1 MVNVDSKVAQIYI
14 LQMEILN
21 KAKNKS
27 AIYLQ
32 ICILFSV
39 ALMAGIGT
47 NTLRSA
53 PLPLVQDWSTD
64 AQLTTEDGHT
74 MALGLDQAIV
84 FYENDSTLFIDA
96 RDVLKFH
103 EGHIKGALNLPWHNV
118 QEQFMAVAPQI
129 DPDALVITYCDGKTC
144 TLSHDLAFFLKE
156 MGFNVKVM
164 SEGWEAWLNADM
176 PVESTKGSDEN
187 A

>member
-1 MVNVDSKVAQIYI
+1 MVDVDSKAAQIY
-14 LQMEILN
+14 LLKMKNFN

-27 AIYLQ
+27 AICLQ
-32 ICILFSV
+32 IFILFSV

-53 PLPLVQDWSTD
+53 PLPLVQDWSSD

-84 FYENDSTLFIDA
+84 FYENNSALFIDA

-103 EGHIKGALNLPWHNV
+103 EGHIKGALSLPWHDV
-118 QEQFMAVAPQI
+118 QEQFMVVAPRI
-129 DPDALVITYCDGKTC
+129 DPGGLVVTYCDGKTC

-164 SEGWEAWLNADM
+164 SGGWEAWLNAKM
-176 PVESTKGSDEN
+176 PVESTKGNDEN